1 MTDEP
6 APATV
11 AVDPE
16 IEMTDV
22 VADAYDQEPAIEPAT
37 VGALN
42 EKFASPN
49 VFDTFDQ
56 VKVGVACPTVTVIVT
71 VPPDT

>member
-1 MTDEP
+1 MTTDEP

-22 VADAYDQEPAIEPAT
+22 VTDAYDQEPATEPAT
-37 VGALN
+37 VGALSV
-42 EKFASPN
+42 KFALPN

-56 VKVGVACPTVTVIVT
+56 VNVGVA
-71 VPPDT
+71 